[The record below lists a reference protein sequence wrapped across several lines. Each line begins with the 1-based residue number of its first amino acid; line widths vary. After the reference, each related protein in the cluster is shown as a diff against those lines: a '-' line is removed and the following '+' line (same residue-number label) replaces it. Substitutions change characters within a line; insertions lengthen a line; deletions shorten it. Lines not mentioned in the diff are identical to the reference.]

1 MEEFVEKKLTVS
13 RGFEYRYFVSSSEHE
28 IANPPTLVFLHGFR
42 DFASSWRFVLPHLK
56 QLPCRFLVPD
66 LLGHSGSSKPTNPKS
81 YAYHLMA
88 QDLLEII
95 DAEQIKKFV
104 PIGHD
109 HGSLLAQRIYNHH
122 PARCAGLVILNV
134 AYSPPSSKPFD
145 LYEINAMTNQIF
157 GYGTSEYFHFLTS
170 PDAARLMNANLDRV
184 WDIPHTNSFSD
195 MRSLYG
201 SPTAMREYLTD
212 DSIPSKALKPYATDP
227 SFKVAWKSEIEKGGL
242 EAPLCWYTAMVQQVQ
257 YHSDKLI
264 ASGNTKVDV
273 PMLFIGCDGDAP
285 CRPELIKLTMDSGLL
300 PDLTIHTLQGVGHWP
315 MYEQPERTA
324 EILVEFLATKV
335 GLIVRV
341 T

>member
-1 MEEFVEKKLTVS
+1 MEGLIEKKLAVS
-13 RGFEYRYFVSSSEHE
+13 RGFEYRYFASTTRQE
-28 IANPPTLVFLHGFR
+28 PTNSPALLFLHGFR

-56 QLPCRFLVPD
+56 QLPCRFIIPD
-66 LLGHSGSSKPTNPKS
+66 LLGHGGSSKPTDPKS

-88 QDLLEII
+88 QDLLEIV
-95 DAEQIKKFV
+95 DAENVKTVI

-109 HGSLLAQRIYNHH
+109 HGSFLAQRIYNHH
-122 PARCAGLVILNV
+122 PARCAGLTILNV
-134 AYSPPSSKPFD
+134 AYSPPSAKPFD
-145 LYEINAMTNQIF
+145 LYEINAMTSKVF
-157 GYGTSEYFHFLTS
+157 GYGTAEYFHFLTS

-184 WDIPHTNSFSD
+184 WDIPHTDSFSD

-212 DSIPSKALKPYATDP
+212 SSITSKALKPYATEP
-227 SFKVAWKSEIEKGGL
+227 GFKAAWKSEIEKGGL

-257 YHSDKLI
+257 YNSDKLI
-264 ASGNTKVDV
+264 PSGNAKVDV

-285 CRPELIKLTMDSGLL
+285 CRPELIKPAVDAGLL
-300 PDLTIHTLQGVGHWP
+300 PDMTVHALQGVGHWP

-324 EILVEFLATKV
+324 EIILEFLAMKV
-335 GLIVRV
+335 GLTVKA